1 MLYRGSGRNKMAPLA
16 SILCEREQQV
26 ARSSL
31 FLDQWPEV
39 GRHCGDERDV
49 CYFYKRKSADQEYW
63 QYLTTELGFK
73 NLLPRANTKMNN

>member
-73 NLLPRANTKMNN
+73 NLLP